1 MTTRRE
7 EEEEKKEEE
16 GGGGEGEG
24 EGEGDAGRV
33 LTFIHGWSTICS
45 MVARSLTT
53 KHPGLS

>member
-7 EEEEKKEEE
+7 EEEEEEKEEE
-16 GGGGEGEG
+16 GGGG